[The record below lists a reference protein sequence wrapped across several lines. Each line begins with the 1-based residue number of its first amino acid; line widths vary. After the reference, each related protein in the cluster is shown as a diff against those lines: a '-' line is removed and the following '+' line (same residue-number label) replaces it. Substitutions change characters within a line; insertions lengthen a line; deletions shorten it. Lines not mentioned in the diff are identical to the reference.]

1 MYRFGASAL
10 LVFALVT
17 AWAGASAQEPKDRF
31 DKSCG
36 GCHKVEVVIGFMKKH
51 PDAAKRKAWLDG
63 KLAKHNAPDAKLR
76 ADVITYLEQVYAKSA
91 K

>member
-1 MYRFGASAL
+1 MSRLVASAL
-10 LVFALVT
+10 LFLALLT
-17 AWAGASAQEPKDRF
+17 AGGPASAQDPKARF
-31 DKSCG
+31 DQTCAR
-36 GCHKVEVVIGFMKKH
+36 CHKVEVVIGFMKKH

-76 ADVITYLEQVYAKSA
+76 ADIIAYLEQAYAKSA